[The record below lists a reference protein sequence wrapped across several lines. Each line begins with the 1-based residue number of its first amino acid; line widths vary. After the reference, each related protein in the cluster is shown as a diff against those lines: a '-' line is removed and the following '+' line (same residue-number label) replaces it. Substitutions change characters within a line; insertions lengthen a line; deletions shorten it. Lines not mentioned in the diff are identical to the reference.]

1 MQTFGTGR
9 KSLWLAPDAQGLK
22 EGKTMVARRAFVGA
36 LGALAGLVLGAA
48 TLSAMGGSRV
58 EYLTF
63 SGPVG
68 LPGVTLHAGTYSFE
82 TLDGMGSTGVV
93 RVLDKATRQSVF
105 LGFTLPADRPAG
117 AKNERSIVLGESS
130 RGVPPP
136 IVAWY
141 PNGDRHGRSFIY
153 PSN

>member
-1 MQTFGTGR
+1 
-9 KSLWLAPDAQGLK
+9 
-22 EGKTMVARRAFVGA
+22 MVARRGFVAA
-36 LGALAGLVLGAA
+36 LGALAGLVLGVA
-48 TLSAMGGSRV
+48 TLSATGGRV

-82 TLDGMGSTGVV
+82 TLDAMGSTGVV
-93 RVLDKATRQSVF
+93 RVLDKATRESVF

-117 AKNERSIVLGESS
+117 SKNGRSIVLGESP

-141 PNGDRHGRSFIY
+141 PNGDSHGCSFIY
-153 PSN
+153 PSE

>member
-1 MQTFGTGR
+1 
-9 KSLWLAPDAQGLK
+9 
-22 EGKTMVARRAFVGA
+22 MVARRVFVAG
-36 LGALAGLVLGAA
+36 LGALAGLALGVA
-48 TLSAMGGSRV
+48 TLSATSGRV

-82 TLDGMGSTGVV
+82 SLDMMGSTGVV
-93 RVLDKATRQSVF
+93 RVSDKATRESVF

-117 AKNERSIVLGESS
+117 SKDGRSIVLGESS
-130 RGVPPP
+130 RGVVPP
-136 IVAWY
+136 IIAWY
-141 PNGDRHGRSFIY
+141 PNGEGHGRSFIY

>member
-1 MQTFGTGR
+1 MEDIWTGR
-9 KSLWLAPDAQGLK
+9 KSLWLALDAQGLK
-22 EGKTMVARRAFVGA
+22 EGKTMVARRVFVAA
-36 LGALAGLVLGAA
+36 LGALAGLALGVA
-48 TLSAMGGSRV
+48 TLSATGSRV

-63 SGPVG
+63 SGAVG

-82 TLDGMGSTGVV
+82 SLDTMGSSGVV
-93 RVLDKATRQSVF
+93 RVIDKGTRESVF
-105 LGFTLPADRPAG
+105 MGFTLPADRPAG
-117 AKNERSIVLGESS
+117 AKDERSIVLGESS